1 MSKFNLFVLSA
12 ALIAGFY
19 GSSVK
24 ASSIDLSVTMP
35 STATNPINPGGT
47 IDYTFSALNNT
58 VGTPAPQNTVQ
69 LTVNMPTNSGYIL
82 LSVPAGWTFTAPAQ
96 GSTAAIIVTNTTAAL
111 TNGTSADFTLTTKI
125 ASSAA
130 GTVSDAVS
138 IAHTVASGNTDPTP
152 GNNSATSANSALVL
166 AADMS
171 VSIAGPNA
179 LLPGG
184 SRNMTVTYTCIGPS
198 DAPAINYIT
207 IPATNGATFSNLVS
221 TGGPAPTSST
231 VAGGIQV
238 NYPAIPVGTVITIT
252 YTETIPGNAVIG
264 STVSDV
270 VQNKTFARPPD
281 SNPAN
286 DTATSNATVVSS
298 FPTLS
303 INSPAVSEGDVGTV
317 NVTFTV
323 TLSAA
328 FVQIVSV
335 DFNTLNG
342 TGIAPNDYYT
352 LAGTVLFNPGELTK
366 PVTIQVVS
374 NTLVEANKTFSVVL
388 SNPVNASIAQG
399 TGVCTIQ
406 NDDFAGSL
414 QFAAA
419 TYMVNAN
426 AGTANITVTRTGGIA
441 SNTSINYATSDG
453 TAVSGQDYTGT
464 SGVLTFNAGEVSKS
478 FPITLLNKVGALASA
493 TVNLTLSNPN
503 SGAVIVPGASAT
515 LGAQSTAIM
524 TILSAP
530 SITSALSVSSQVGA
544 QFIYMPTATGLPV
557 ITFSLPNPAAL
568 PAGLTFTAGF
578 ITGIPTVVG
587 SFAVPLRADNANG
600 FDLQTLVITITAPS
614 VPPGSSNSALDSDSD
629 GFPDE
634 LEIAIGSNPFDSN
647 STPLGIKNP
656 QKQGMKNVKL
666 SISLNFAVKASDS
679 IKLSGTVILPV
690 AFAQSGKLVYFDIGG
705 VIRRFALDA
714 DGISVIGSDT
724 VKFKL
729 KKAVAGG
736 VNALVPF
743 TLSIKD
749 ADIAA
754 LLTDEG
760 LTNGTFRKVP
770 RVVPV
775 LLLLNTTLY
784 SAAQNQLYTA
794 TAGRTG
800 KTKNP

>member
-1 MSKFNLFVLSA
+1 MSKFNLVVLSA

-24 ASSIDLSVTMP
+24 ASAITYTANISTPAADGTSVDAGSNITYAFTVSNTSVFDSPSSLSIPIPAGTTFVSIAPDATWTLTG
-35 STATNPINPGGT
+35 ST
-47 IDYTFSALNNT
+47 T
-58 VGTPAPQNTVQ
+58 VGQTTPV
-69 LTVNMPTNSGYIL
+69 VYTN
-82 LSVPAGWTFTAPAQ
+82 
-96 GSTAAIIVTNTTAAL
+96 AAF
-111 TNGTSADFTLTTKI
+111 TNGTTSTAFTLVVKI
-125 ASSAA
+125 NSSQAA
-130 GTVSDAVS
+130 GTNNISFTPTVSA
-138 IAHTVASGNTDPTP
+138 TGGNT
-152 GNNSATSANSALVL
+152 GSGSATRLVTTTL
-166 AADMS
+166 NADMS
-171 VSIAGPNA
+171 ITIAGPNA
-179 LLPGG
+179 ILPGG
-184 SRNMTVTYTCIGPS
+184 TRNMTITYTCVGPS
-198 DAPAINYIT
+198 DAIAINYIT
-207 IPATNGATFSNLVS
+207 LPPTNGATFSNLVS
-221 TGGPAPTSST
+221 TGGPVPTSMTT
-231 VAGGIQV
+231 VGGIQV
-238 NYPAIPVGTVITIT
+238 NYPTITVGTVITIT
-252 YTETIPGNAVIG
+252 YTETIPIGAAIG
-264 STVSDV
+264 SIVSDV
-270 VQNKTFARPPD
+270 VQNNTFSRPPD

-286 DTATSNATVVSS
+286 DTDTSNATVVSS

-303 INSPAVSEGDVGTV
+303 IDSPIVSEGDVGTV
-317 NVTFTV
+317 NATFTV

-335 DFNTLNG
+335 DFATQNG
-342 TGIAPNDYYT
+342 TGIAPNDYFT
-352 LAGTVLFNPGELTK
+352 LAGTIFFNPGEVSK

-388 SNPVNASIAQG
+388 SNPVNASIVQG

-406 NDDFAGSL
+406 NDDIAGAL

-419 TYMVNAN
+419 NYTVNAN
-426 AGTANITVTRTGGIA
+426 AGTANITVTRTGGSA
-441 SNTSINYATSDG
+441 NNTTINYATSDG

-464 SGVLTFNAGEVSKS
+464 SGVLTFNAGEVSKT
-478 FPITLLNKVGALASA
+478 FPIILLNKPGALSSA
-493 TVNLTLSNPN
+493 TVNLTLSNPS
-503 SGAVIVPGASAT
+503 SGAVNVPGASAT

-524 TILSAP
+524 TILAGP
-530 SITSALSVSSQVGA
+530 TITSALSVSSQVGA
-544 QFIYMPTATGLPV
+544 QFIYMPTATGQPV

-587 SFAVPLRADNANG
+587 SFAVPLRADNGSG
-600 FDLQTLVITITAPS
+600 FDLQTLVITITAPT
-614 VPPGSSNSALDSDSD
+614 VPPGSSNSTLDSDGD

-647 STPLGIKNP
+647 STPLGILLP

-679 IKLSGTVILPV
+679 IKLSGAVILPA

-714 DGISVIGSDT
+714 DGASVIGSDT

-754 LLTDEG
+754 LLIDEG
-760 LTNGTFRKVP
+760 LTNATFRKALK
-770 RVVPV
+770 VVPV
-775 LLLLNTTLY
+775 IILLNTTLY